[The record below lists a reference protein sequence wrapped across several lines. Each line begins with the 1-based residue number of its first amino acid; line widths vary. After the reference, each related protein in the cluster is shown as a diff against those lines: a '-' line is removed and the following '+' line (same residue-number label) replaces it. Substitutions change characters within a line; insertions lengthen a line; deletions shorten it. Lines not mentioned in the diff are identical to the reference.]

1 MAFTDAGKPV
11 MKVLIYLCLS
21 LSALSAQAELRQ
33 FGQSPGNTS
42 YYDTHTVIR
51 TGNKVQVWT
60 ITEFRQREAAGF
72 LSTRTH
78 KELDCKSQEERSIQ
92 FMAYADSKGQGKV
105 VGEVNESNAW
115 QSIPPGTRN
124 SRLLHMVC
132 GD

>member
-1 MAFTDAGKPV
+1 
-11 MKVLIYLCLS
+11 MKILLFLCLY
-21 LSALSAQAELRQ
+21 LTALSAQAELRQ

-42 YYDTHTVIR
+42 FFDTSTVHR
-51 TGNKVQVWT
+51 SGNKVQVWT
-60 ITEFRQREAAGF
+60 LTEFRERQAAGF

-92 FMAYADSKGQGKV
+92 FMAYADSKGKGKV